1 MPDRNPNQ
9 TLDIFVIDDNP
20 DHLELISQRLKDGF
34 KNSPAR
40 IRIRTYSLPEVA
52 LAELLALDSLCVI
65 LIDHHLGA
73 TTGIEWLNDFVHANA
88 GPVFMITNSGNER
101 IAAQAFR
108 IGAAD
113 YFDKTAVIRDPK
125 PLIKSIRQALRKEML
140 EQTNRELSVQLRQL
154 NENLNDKNNRLQELT
169 DTAHRFVE
177 DVAHEFR
184 TPLTV
189 IREFTSIILDGLGG
203 ETTPKQ
209 QEYLKHI
216 LNSSSDLAL
225 LVDDFLNCSRLRCGN
240 VRVNRSP
247 HGVPELMAGMSSA
260 LESRAKSKNITLE
273 FEIPESLPNFYGDL
287 DKARRSLQNLIIN
300 AIKYSESGTTV
311 RINAIVDEQSC
322 IRVSVIDQGPGI
334 CPELQEKMV
343 TRFNRGDCAEKG
355 NESGFGLGLNIV
367 CDLVRINF
375 GTLTL
380 TSELGTGSEFSFTL
394 PQNELE
400 HIIRCMVINS
410 GASQEAQVFVHRVT
424 RPGQSDLGGD
434 LKSIVRPTD
443 LLIRNPRGRSWLIF
457 AVSEDPKQFRHRL
470 IAADRQIREENH
482 REDAPS
488 LSITLIGDAS
498 IASVLE
504 HGIETLLPTQRS
516 EVIHA

>member
-9 TLDIFVIDDNP
+9 KLDIFVIDDNP
-20 DHLELISQRLKDGF
+20 DHLELISKRLKDGF
-34 KNSPAR
+34 KNSPAS

-52 LAELLALDSLCVI
+52 LAEVLALDSLCVI
-65 LIDHHLGA
+65 LIDHHLG
-73 TTGIEWLNDFVHANA
+73 TSTGIEWLNDFVHANA

-113 YFDKTAVIRDPK
+113 YFDKFSILRDPK
-125 PLIKSIRQALRKEML
+125 PLIKSIRHALRKEVL
-140 EQTNRELSVQLRQL
+140 EHTNRELSVQLRQL
-154 NENLNDKNNRLQELT
+154 NDSLNEKNLRLQELT

-203 ETTPKQ
+203 ETTQKQ

-225 LVDDFLNCSRLRCGN
+225 LVDDFLNSSRLRCGN
-240 VRVNRSP
+240 IRVNRAP
-247 HGVPELMAGMSSA
+247 HRVPELIAGISSA
-260 LESRAKSKNITLE
+260 LESRTKSKNITLE
-273 FEIPESLPNFYGDL
+273 FDISESLPEFYGDL

-311 RINAIVDEQSC
+311 RISANVDEESC
-322 IRVSVIDQGPGI
+322 VRVSVLDQGPGI
-334 CPELQEKMV
+334 CPELQQKLS
-343 TRFNRGDCAEKG
+343 TRFNRGDCAESG

-375 GTLTL
+375 GKLTL
-380 TSELGTGSEFSFTL
+380 TSELGVGSEFSFSL
-394 PQNELE
+394 PQNELD

-410 GASQEAQVFVHRVT
+410 CASSDAQVYVHKVSRT
-424 RPGQSDLGGD
+424 GQSDFGSD
-434 LKSIVRPTD
+434 LKSIMRPTD
-443 LLIRNPRGRSWLIF
+443 LVMRNPEDQSWMIF
-457 AVSEDPKQFRHRL
+457 AVCEDPKKFKQRL
-470 IAADRQIREENH
+470 IAADKQIRGENQ
-482 REDAPS
+482 RADDPP
-488 LSITLIGDAS
+488 LSITLIGESS
-498 IASVLE
+498 IDSVLE
-504 HGIETLLPTQRS
+504 HGIETLFPTTS
-516 EVIHA
+516 NEVTHA